1 MKKLFEMFGKGLPVF
16 SVYEV
21 YDKAQ
26 GRTVGVFSTERLA
39 YQYIELANI
48 KLFDVNEIKV
58 NNKMYYER
66 FVK

>member
-1 MKKLFEMFGKGLPVF
+1 MKKLFEMFSKGLPVF

-21 YDKAQ
+21 YDKTRGEVA
-26 GRTVGVFSTERLA
+26 GVFSTEGLA
-39 YQYIELANI
+39 YQYIQLANV